1 MTYRVWRHGTYRNP
15 KRTKSTSGGNT
26 IPAIQTFGF
35 GTPAPAITGSPVLLY
50 SWDPDNSSLVTM
62 TGNNITAL
70 AGADGT
76 SLALT
81 SGSGPT
87 RPIVNGRY
95 VAQFL
100 GTSSQFMSAL
110 GGVAGGTQVVIFD
123 SAGPALAMTTGL
135 FGEMN
140 SASAS
145 GANRQEILKIN
156 GAGAYVTARKAD
168 NNSLIAD
175 ANSGLGNDTN
185 IHIGIATFLTGI
197 GNSYLFFDGVGAPYT
212 STGTA
217 DLATGINNVVIGA
230 RLVSSA
236 FTQYHTGNIYRVLKY
251 SAVLSNAQIE
261 EIAVWAATNYGTPNL
276 A

>member
-26 IPAIQTFGF
+26 IPTIQTFGF
-35 GTPAPAITGSPVLLY
+35 GTPAPAITGSPALLY

-123 SAGPALAMTTGL
+123 SAGPALAMTTGI

-145 GANRQEILKIN
+145 GTNRQEILKIN
-156 GAGAYVTARKAD
+156 GVGQYVTARKAD

-175 ANSGLGNDTN
+175 ANSGSGNDTN
-185 IHIGIATFLTGI
+185 IHIAVGTFLPGI
-197 GNSYLFFDGVGAPYT
+197 GNSYLFFDGVGTPYM
-212 STGTA
+212 SSGTA
-217 DLATGINNVVIGA
+217 DLGTGINNVVIGA

>member
-1 MTYRVWRHGTYRNP
+1 MLQRLRGHGRLRAYATRVPG
-15 KRTKSTSGGNT
+15 
-26 IPAIQTFGF
+26 Q
-35 GTPAPAITGSPVLLY
+35 GTPAPTITGSPTLLY
-50 SWDPDNSSLVTM
+50 SWDPDKTSTVTM
-62 TGNNITAL
+62 SGNNIVSL
-70 AGADGT
+70 AGSDGT
-76 SLALT
+76 SLTLT

-123 SAGPALAMTTGL
+123 SAGAALAMTTGL
-135 FGEMN
+135 FGEVN
-140 SASAS
+140 STSASTT
-145 GANRQEILKIN
+145 NRQEILKIN
-156 GAGAYVTARKAD
+156 GAGSYVTARKAD

-185 IHIGIATFLTGI
+185 IHIAVGTFLTGI
-197 GNSYLFFDGVGAPYT
+197 GNSYLFLDGIGTPYT

-217 DLATGINNVVIGA
+217 NLGTGINNVLIGA

-251 SAVLSNAQIE
+251 NSVLTNPQIE
-261 EIAVWAATNYGTPNL
+261 EIAVWAALAYGTPNL